1 MACWKLDE
9 GMSFKIDRRYP
20 KFVTVKIGN
29 FDRLASAKDI
39 ERLRDTCNE
48 ILATFKENNNE

>member
-1 MACWKLDE
+1 MASWRLDE
-9 GMSFKIDRRYP
+9 NMLFKTDRRYP
-20 KFVTVKIGN
+20 KFVMVKIGN

-48 ILATFKENNNE
+48 ILATFKESNDE

>member
-9 GMSFKIDRRYP
+9 NMSFKTDRRYP

-39 ERLRDTCNE
+39 EKLRDTCNE
-48 ILATFKENNNE
+48 ILATFKESNDE